1 MYDISHAI
9 IRLAVHLPEEQI
21 VYFEQGKEI
30 EAFEAASPK
39 ETTLTAWFN
48 LNLRDSSARQYLYT
62 DIPGH
67 YVFDKKLN
75 SWQPR
80 KKQMNIISRMYTVSL
95 NEAERY

>member
-1 MYDISHAI
+1 MHDISHAI

-30 EAFEAASPK
+30 EALEAASPK
-39 ETTLTAWFN
+39 ETTLTAWFK

-67 YVFDKKLN
+67 YVFELN
-75 SWQPR
+75 SWQTR